1 MTNSQQPKISLV
13 TGASS
18 GIGQAIAR
26 ALAAEGHIVVITAR
40 RQERLTAMDA
50 GNVVVMAGDLTDS
63 AFQEQVVHTVF
74 DTYGRCDHLFNC
86 AGSIETGPIESID
99 IDKMS
104 AMIRLNVEATFRLTY
119 LVLKRFKAQG
129 FGHVINLSS
138 VMGTKVRPT
147 AGAYAA
153 TKFAMEALSEALRL
167 ELAGTPL
174 KISCIEPG
182 LVMTELHKDW
192 AVHPKESM
200 GIHEPLTVDDIVGTV
215 KFILQ
220 QPEHV
225 RIPKLMIL
233 PGHHQI

>member
-50 GNVVVMAGDLTDS
+50 DNVVVMAGDLTDS
-63 AFQEQVVHTVF
+63 GFQEQVVHAVF
-74 DTYGRCDHLFNC
+74 DTYGRCDYLFNC
-86 AGSIETGPIESID
+86 AGSIETGPIEGID